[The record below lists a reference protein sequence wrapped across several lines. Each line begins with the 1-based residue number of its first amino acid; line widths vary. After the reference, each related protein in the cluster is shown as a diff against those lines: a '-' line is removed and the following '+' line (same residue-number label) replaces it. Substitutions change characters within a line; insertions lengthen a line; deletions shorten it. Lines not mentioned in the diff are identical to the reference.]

1 MAHALYMDHSVNGAI
16 VAGLRRRGVN
26 VLTAQEDDHHEA
38 PDSVV
43 IDRAA
48 ELGRVVFAQDVDFL
62 IDSDRRQRLGI
73 HFHGVIYA
81 HQTQVPI
88 GRCIED
94 LQLLVEAEDIENLV
108 NNVIRLPL

>member
-43 IDRAA
+43 IDRAT

-62 IDSDRRQRLGI
+62 IDADRRQRLGI

-94 LQLLVEAEDIENLV
+94 LQLLVEAENIENLV

>member
-1 MAHALYMDHSVNGAI
+1 MAHALYMDHRVNGAI

-43 IDRAA
+43 IDRAT

-62 IDSDRRQRLGI
+62 IDADRRQRLGI
-73 HFHGVIYA
+73 YFHGVIYA
-81 HQTQVPI
+81 HQTRVPI